1 MAHLVWFLLSV
12 LRLDVRIFRNCSI
25 SCVLWCSPQQQS
37 RVANARVRVAIE
49 RSWLVPCSHTH
60 ALHKCRWTGDVITMF
75 LRWCSSVKPWKSMES
90 RHGSAHTRG
99 LHSSPPLEEEEP
111 ECHSLLLAYIAWL
124 CFPCRPVGCCSHSAR
139 NASAST
145 HWSPTRTCKS
155 IPFCHQSWSHLRTLS
170 ALTCPDTQHFFF
182 CVWKP
187 SHPIPNQKTLS
198 RNQCGRTTQAQ
209 GKDSRDRDRK
219 HREETPAGIAT
230 ANTKL
235 QQKWLEPKCLIQLP
249 CVWKNSPILSPGA
262 VGTSETRLT
271 WRNQKTTD
279 VAKEAAAKRTQ
290 EPHADVGRDSPL
302 FSLPHSNLSITS
314 PVRQS
319 LSYCWPTI
327 AFSLGF
333 QRRLLPLTRCP
344 TCSLRQISTVSF
356 FSVRASLRQH
366 EFTCL
371 AYSSGCDIA
380 IVDALTRCVS
390 NTLAWPARLDVRL
403 SFDLVP
409 PKKNLTLFMKTKPN
423 SLKIHS
429 REDQNS
435 TLSRGK
441 SNSLTR
447 KKLNS
452 LNRN

>member
-1 MAHLVWFLLSV
+1 MAHLVWFFSQSSVWTFVSSAIAVFPVFFGV
-12 LRLDVRIFRNCSI
+12 LRSSKVVSRAPVWEWQLNGADLFHAPTHMLCTIVVGQVMLSPCACADVR
-25 SCVLWCSPQQQS
+25 
-37 RVANARVRVAIE
+37 
-49 RSWLVPCSHTH
+49 
-60 ALHKCRWTGDVITMF
+60 RWNLG
-75 LRWCSSVKPWKSMES
+75 KAWKA

-111 ECHSLLLAYIAWL
+111 EFHSLLLAYIACL

-139 NASAST
+139 NATAST

-170 ALTCPDTQHFFF
+170 VLTCPDTQHFFF

-290 EPHADVGRDSPL
+290 EPHADVRRDSPL

-319 LSYCWPTI
+319 LPCCWPTI

-333 QRRLLPLTRCP
+333 QRRLPPLTCGP
-344 TCSLRQISTVSF
+344 TCSLRQMSTVSF

-366 EFTCL
+366 EFTCF
-371 AYSSGCDIA
+371 AYSSA
-380 IVDALTRCVS
+380 ATS
-390 NTLAWPARLDVRL
+390 Q
-403 SFDLVP
+403 S
-409 PKKNLTLFMKTKPN
+409 LTLWPMCF
-423 SLKIHS
+423 
-429 REDQNS
+429 Q
-435 TLSRGK
+435 
-441 SNSLTR
+441 
-447 KKLNS
+447 
-452 LNRN
+452 